1 MALKDKF
8 KGILSYFEIDDS
20 VDGEDQESYRM
31 ENDAPKMRIA
41 PVQAHTEREEPVEMR
56 RTQNRSQLPVE
67 RNNLQRLHERQQELQ
82 SEVDAKKTTIDI
94 KFPKKYEEAREI
106 VNLLLEN
113 ASILIDFQYMSETQA
128 RRCLDYLDG
137 ARSVLAGNL
146 KKVSNTMWLLTP
158 VNVTV
163 KIEELRSTSSTS
175 SELHFDYDMRR

>member
-82 SEVDAKKTTIDI
+82 SEVDAKKNNNR
-94 KFPKKYEEAREI
+94 Y
-106 VNLLLEN
+106 
-113 ASILIDFQYMSETQA
+113 Q
-128 RRCLDYLDG
+128 
-137 ARSVLAGNL
+137 
-146 KKVSNTMWLLTP
+146 VS
-158 VNVTV
+158 
-163 KIEELRSTSSTS
+163 
-175 SELHFDYDMRR
+175 